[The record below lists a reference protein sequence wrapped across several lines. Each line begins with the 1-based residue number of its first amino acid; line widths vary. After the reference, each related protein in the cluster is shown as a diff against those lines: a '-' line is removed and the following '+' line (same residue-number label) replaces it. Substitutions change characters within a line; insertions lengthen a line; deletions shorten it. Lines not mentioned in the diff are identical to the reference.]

1 MQRRDFLNGMALA
14 VVAGMTPLQLLYGK
28 DSKIEDFTKEYYPPN
43 LLGLRGSK

>member
-28 DSKIEDFTKEYYPPN
+28 DSKIEALQKNTILPIYLD
-43 LLGLRGSK
+43 

>member
-28 DSKIEDFTKEYYPPN
+28 DSKIEDFIQKNTILPIY
-43 LLGLRGSK
+43 LD